1 MADADAFT
9 YGIAEFSSKWRI
21 RHLPP
26 FRMRIRH
33 SIAQRRSEMFGA
45 RRGHVLASMDGL
57 AHIRAIRRR
66 AGAVQA

>member
-26 FRMRIRH
+26 FHIFRH
-33 SIAQRRSEMFGA
+33 FE
-45 RRGHVLASMDGL
+45 
-57 AHIRAIRRR
+57 
-66 AGAVQA
+66 

>member
-26 FRMRIRH
+26 FYIFRH
-33 SIAQRRSEMFGA
+33 FE
-45 RRGHVLASMDGL
+45 
-57 AHIRAIRRR
+57 
-66 AGAVQA
+66 